1 MNTVRTSCQ
10 DAVKIVLDTL
20 SRAKSPYSISNL
32 SKQTGLN
39 RRTVKKTLDI
49 LMETQENLKEKNL
62 EITKIGQTT
71 VITLN
76 ERGGLLNL
84 PEELQNLILK
94 TAYYP
99 TPSREEEILV
109 YLYLQGSLSAEKA
122 VELNKSLLVEKLV
135 KQGQLVETKKDDK
148 LTYYLSEEGQIIS
161 RGSLKLYPELEYITA
176 LKY

>member
-1 MNTVRTSCQ
+1 MDAIRTSCQ
-10 DAVKIVLDTL
+10 DAVRIVLDTL
-20 SRAKSPYSISNL
+20 SRAKIPYSISNL
-32 SKQTGLN
+32 SKETGLN
-39 RRTVKKTLDI
+39 RRTVKKTLDL
-49 LMETQENLKEKNL
+49 LMETQENLKHKNL

-109 YLYLQGSLSAEKA
+109 YLYRQASFSTENA
-122 VELNKSLLVEKLV
+122 VELNKSSLVGKLV
-135 KQGQLVETKKDDK
+135 NQGQLIETKKDDK

-161 RGSLKLYPELEYITA
+161 RGSLKLYPELEHITM
-176 LKY
+176 